1 MEILAPIFG
10 FFTSF
15 ILIYYLSAL
24 NRSNI
29 FLALFFL
36 CCNLIVLVYFG
47 LHFSNNQFWEAIF
60 FVHFLPLS
68 YIIGPLL
75 FIYVRTTIS
84 DNKQFK
90 KTDWLHFIPA
100 FLILIATS
108 PYTSLPFDKK
118 FEIAHQ
124 IVKIT
129 ENYSLNFYFVSFE
142 FILYS
147 RSIHLI
153 IYAIISFFYFRYY
166 TNKIINTYGIVPTNH
181 LIINR
186 WINILIIIQLLIA
199 GNSLGHMTTL
209 YHKFSVL
216 GIKSTDL
223 FSELYF
229 FRICGGAFVI
239 QNFILFLF
247 PKILYGNI
255 SYQVLKQNEGIIDD
269 IKSNIAKKD
278 TVTSVSENLNL
289 TLKPYLESLPFIKQ
303 GFSISQMSFD
313 LKISERV
320 LSNYF
325 NKVLSKTFGEW
336 KNDQRINYVCQ
347 IIEQGKAKDITIEA
361 ISINAGFVSRS
372 KFIDAFKE
380 RKGVTPSAYIK
391 GLAEIEK

>member
-47 LHFSNNQFWEAIF
+47 LHFSNNQFWEAVF

-84 DNKQFK
+84 ENKLFK

-100 FLILIATS
+100 FLIVIACL

-118 FEIAHQ
+118 FQIAHQ

-129 ENYSLNFYFVSFE
+129 EDYSLNFYFVTFE

-153 IYAIISFFYFRYY
+153 LYALFSFYYFRKH
-166 TNKIINTYGIVPTNH
+166 TQIIINKYGIVPSNH
-181 LIINR
+181 KIISRWVKTLI
-186 WINILIIIQLLIA
+186 LIQLLIA
-199 GNSLGHMTTL
+199 FTSLGHMTTL
-209 YHKFSVL
+209 YHKFTFL
-216 GIKSTDL
+216 GIPSTDL

-229 FRICGGAFVI
+229 FRICGGSFVI
-239 QNFILFLF
+239 QNFILFLN

-255 SYQVLKQNEGIIDD
+255 SYNSENEHEGIIEE
-269 IKSNIAKKD
+269 IKSNFAKK
-278 TVTSVSENLNL
+278 VTPSSAFENLDAALN
-289 TLKPYLESLPFIKQ
+289 TYLEKLPYIKK
-303 GFSISQMSFD
+303 GFSLSQMSFD
-313 LKISERV
+313 LKISERI

-325 NKVLSKTFGEW
+325 NKQLSKTFGEW
-336 KNDQRINYVCQ
+336 KNDQRINYVCE
-347 IIEQGKAKDITIEA
+347 IIDQGKAKDITIEA
-361 ISINAGFVSRS
+361 ISNNAGFVSRS

-391 GLAEIEK
+391 GIADKA

>member
-166 TNKIINTYGIVPTNH
+166 TKKIINTYGIVPTNH

-186 WINILIIIQLLIA
+186 WINILIIIQILIA

-209 YHKFSVL
+209 YHKFSVF

-289 TLKPYLESLPFIKQ
+289 TLNPYLESLPFIKQ

>member
-24 NRSNI
+24 NRSNL

-108 PYTSLPFDKK
+108 PYTCLPFDKK

-129 ENYSLNFYFVSFE
+129 ENYSLNFYFVTFE

-153 IYAIISFFYFRYY
+153 VYAIFSFFYFRYS
-166 TNKIINTYGIVPTNH
+166 TKKIITTYGIVPTNH
-181 LIINR
+181 FIINR

-255 SYQVLKQNEGIIDD
+255 SYQVLKQNESIIDD

-289 TLKPYLESLPFIKQ
+289 ILKPYLESLPFIKQ

-391 GLAEIEK
+391 GLAETEK

>member
-84 DNKQFK
+84 DSKRFT

-100 FLILIATS
+100 ILILIATS

-124 IVKIT
+124 IVKVT
-129 ENYSLNFYFVSFE
+129 EDYSLNFYFVSFE

-153 IYAIISFFYFRYY
+153 LYAIFSLFYFRYS
-166 TNKIINTYGIVPTNH
+166 TKKIIKKYGAVPTNH
-181 LIINR
+181 LTINR
-186 WINILIIIQLLIA
+186 WINILIIIQILIA

-255 SYQVLKQNEGIIDD
+255 SYQVLKKNEGIIEE
-269 IKSNIAKKD
+269 IKSSIAKK
-278 TVTSVSENLNL
+278 VMPSVNFDNVDITLN
-289 TLKPYLESLPFIKQ
+289 PYLATLPFIKK
-303 GFSISQMSFD
+303 GFSLSQMSFD

-325 NKVLSKTFGEW
+325 NKELSKTFGEW
-336 KNDQRINYVCQ
+336 KNDQRINYVCKN
-347 IIEQGKAKDITIEA
+347 IDEGKAKDITIEA

>member
-84 DNKQFK
+84 DSKRFT

-100 FLILIATS
+100 ILILIATS

-124 IVKIT
+124 IVKVT
-129 ENYSLNFYFVSFE
+129 EDYSLNFYFVSFE

-153 IYAIISFFYFRYY
+153 LYAIFSLFYFRYS
-166 TNKIINTYGIVPTNH
+166 TKKIIKKYGAVPTNH
-181 LIINR
+181 LTINR
-186 WINILIIIQLLIA
+186 WINILIIIQILIA

-209 YHKFSVL
+209 YHKFSIL

-255 SYQVLKQNEGIIDD
+255 SYQVLKKNEGIIEE
-269 IKSNIAKKD
+269 IKSSIAKK
-278 TVTSVSENLNL
+278 VMPSVNFDNVDITLN
-289 TLKPYLESLPFIKQ
+289 PYLATLPFIKK
-303 GFSISQMSFD
+303 GFSLSQMSFD

-325 NKVLSKTFGEW
+325 NKELSKTFGEW
-336 KNDQRINYVCQ
+336 KNDQRINYVCKN
-347 IIEQGKAKDITIEA
+347 IVEGKAKDITIEA